1 MSIVSKIWN
10 MAGIIPVWQ
19 QLWMAIGA
27 FMLIKKITYSKG
39 FLYKL
44 VKDISLK
51 SYGMYLVHMMF
62 LPFIYAYLS
71 SVLPTP
77 WTIFLSVL
85 ITYVVSYL
93 AVKIHFI
100 YSK

>member
-1 MSIVSKIWN
+1 MCVYSFYNRSFYVDCVEDLEHGWDN
-10 MAGIIPVWQ
+10 TGMATVM
-19 QLWMAIGA
+19 MAIGA

-62 LPFIYAYLS
+62 LPYM
-71 SVLPTP
+71 
-77 WTIFLSVL
+77 L
-85 ITYVVSYL
+85 I
-93 AVKIHFI
+93 
-100 YSK
+100 